1 MARRLKSGLRK
12 IDKEHNLRVNAIIE
26 KLIAERQL
34 AGQSKT
40 GPGAFGQVVK
50 EVEKSKKAP
59 TPAEKKVSEDYL
71 KELAQAPKH
80 KYEEDEDED

>member
-12 IDKEHNLRVNAIIE
+12 IDKEHNIRVNAIIE

-34 AGQSKT
+34 AGQSKA
-40 GPGAFGQVVK
+40 GPAAFGQVVK
-50 EVEKSKKAP
+50 EVEKPKKAP
-59 TPAEKKVSEDYL
+59 TAAEKKVSEEYL

-80 KYEEDEDED
+80 KYEEDDED

>member
-12 IDKEHNLRVNAIIE
+12 IDKEHNIRVNAIIE

-34 AGQSKT
+34 AGQAKA
-40 GPGAFGQVVK
+40 GPSAFGQVVK
-50 EVEKSKKAP
+50 EVEKPKKAP

-71 KELAQAPKH
+71 RELAQAPKH
-80 KYEEDEDED
+80 KYEEDDED